1 MGRMAKTRAANG
13 GETAPAPPGA
23 RTPVA
28 CPPVA
33 RLHCAAELSA
43 PAARRACVRGALPL
57 ALAQPRLAAG
67 PPRMIRGKMQRK
79 TRGDR
84 RWPGR

>member
-23 RTPVA
+23 R
-28 CPPVA
+28 PPVA

-43 PAARRACVRGALPL
+43 PAARRACVRDALPL

-67 PPRMIRGKMQRK
+67 RPRMIRGKMQRK

-84 RWPGR
+84 RGPGR